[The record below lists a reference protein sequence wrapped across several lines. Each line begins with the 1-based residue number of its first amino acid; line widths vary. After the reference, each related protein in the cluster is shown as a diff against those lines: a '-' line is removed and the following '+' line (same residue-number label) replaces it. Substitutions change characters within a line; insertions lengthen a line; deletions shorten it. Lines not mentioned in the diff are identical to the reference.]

1 MQFLTNKR
9 KLSYWVVWTTLFI
22 PLVGNAQINEEN
34 TLESATLDNIIQYAL
49 DHQPKVQQAQIDEE
63 ITEQAIKGKLADWYP
78 QINFNYNY
86 QRNIDLQSSVIG
98 GQVIRFGVNNTSSA
112 QFTATQNIFNKDALL
127 ASKTASKVRM
137 QASQNTSRSKIDV
150 VVDVTKAVYDVLAT
164 TEQIKV
170 SEESILRLQQSLQ
183 DAHNRYV
190 SGVSDKTDY
199 QRATILVRN
208 AEATLKSNSESLI
221 YKKEYLK
228 ALMGYPQGQDFSLE
242 YDQELMESQVTL
254 EVKEQVNHSNHIDY
268 QIIQTQREL
277 QEANLKYSQ
286 WAFLPSVNLFGAY
299 NLNYQNNKFN
309 DLYGTRYPYS
319 YVGAT
324 LSIPLFQGGRRLAKV
339 QEEKWVSSRL
349 DLSLTNLENNLNT
362 AYARAMAS
370 YKSNLAMYLAHKE
383 NVELAQEVYD
393 IIQLQYTN
401 GVKSYLDVTTSESE
415 LRTTRIN
422 YFNALYLVLASKV
435 DVQNALGQI
444 NY

>member
-1 MQFLTNKR
+1 MQFLFKKTKI
-9 KLSYWVVWTTLFI
+9 SYWVAWIALFI
-22 PLVGNAQINEEN
+22 PLIGNAQNDEEN
-34 TLESATLDNIIQYAL
+34 RLESATLEDIIQYAL
-49 DHQPKVQQAQIDEE
+49 KHQPEVKQAQIDEE

-86 QRNIDLQSSVIG
+86 QRYIDLQSSVIG

-112 QFTATQNIFNKDALL
+112 QFTATQNVFNRDALL
-127 ASKTASKVRM
+127 ASKTASKVRI

-150 VVDVTKAVYDVLAT
+150 AVDVTKAVYDVLAT
-164 TEQIKV
+164 MQQIKV
-170 SEESILRLQQSLQ
+170 SEESIIRLNQSLK
-183 DAHNRYV
+183 DAKNRYV
-190 SGVSDKTDY
+190 SGVSDKTDF

-208 AEATLKSNSESLI
+208 AEATLKSNTESLK

-228 ALMGYPQGQDFSLE
+228 ALMGYPQGEDFILQ
-242 YDQELMESQVTL
+242 YDEELMESEILLDTA
-254 EVKEQVNHSNHIDY
+254 EQVNYSSHIDY
-268 QIIQTQREL
+268 KIIQTQREL
-277 QEANLKYSQ
+277 QKANLKYSK

-299 NLNYQNNKFN
+299 NLNYQNNNFG
-309 DLYGTRYPYS
+309 DLYNTRYPYS

-324 LSIPLFQGGRRLAKV
+324 LSLPLFQGGKRLAKV
-339 QEEKWVSSRL
+339 QEEKWASSRL
-349 DLSLTNLENNLNT
+349 DLSLVNLENNLNT
-362 AYARAMAS
+362 AYVSAISS
-370 YKSNLAMYLAHKE
+370 YKSNLALYLAQKE

-401 GVKSYLDVTTSESE
+401 GVKTYLDVTTSESE

-435 DVQNALGQI
+435 DVQHALGQI